1 MVKIKK
7 EKEKIFY
14 KTKDEYTYEE
24 YYKLFESKTHPF
36 LKLVIYNLIPFAF
49 LCWLAS
55 IIFLDN
61 YVALIIFI
69 FLAVVITIKT
79 KITYADYIYKQYS
92 RILEYFNGLTINTK
106 TFYDEY
112 FIFEN
117 KENHSQVYYNN
128 VIECI
133 ETKTNVYLKLWDNRY
148 YSITKNEKTDGIGQF
163 LKDHCTKAKYRYNSA
178 RVNIKYPKET
188 NNELNNKTKTIL
200 NILLYLN
207 IAGIAIP
214 VIILF
219 YTIISNNF
227 HLIGNE
233 LQQYNYIY
241 YIFSPIPIASII
253 YGIVCQRKGY
263 NCKNNIIIGIFILI
277 FFFVFGTLDFSS
289 YQDYANYSEV
299 GKINIPPAYETITKY
314 KSERDYKELK
324 STKYKFDESDAK
336 NLENS
341 IKTNDKWI
349 ISKNIDSKLNNLIPD
364 KCNGY
369 VLIYNLTL
377 NEYNTIPNGSDNY
390 KFIVMCNS
398 QNYYQLQVYQ
408 FKYHF

>member
-1 MVKIKK
+1 MEKKK
-7 EKEKIFY
+7 EKSDKVFY

-36 LKLVIYNLIPFAF
+36 LKLVIYSLIPYVF

-61 YVALIIFI
+61 YVTLIIFI
-69 FLAVVITIKT
+69 FLAVVIIIKT

-92 RILEYFNGLTINTK
+92 KILEHFNGLTINTK

-112 FIFEN
+112 FIFED
-117 KENHSQVYYNN
+117 KENHSKVHYNN
-128 VIECI
+128 IIECI

-148 YSITKNEKTDGIGQF
+148 YSITKNEKNEGIGEF
-163 LKDHCTKAKYRYNSA
+163 LKEHCTNAKYRYNSA
-178 RVNIKYPKET
+178 KVNIKYPKET
-188 NNELNNKTKTIL
+188 NNDLNNKTKTIL

-207 IAGIAIP
+207 IAGIIIP
-214 VIILF
+214 IIILF

-227 HLIGNE
+227 HLVGNE

-263 NCKNNIIIGIFILI
+263 NCKNNIIIGVFILI
-277 FFFVFGTLDFSS
+277 FFFIFGTLDFSG

-299 GKINIPPAYETITKY
+299 SGVSIPPAYETNTIY
-314 KSERDYKELK
+314 KSEKRFQELK
-324 STKYKFDESDAK
+324 TTQYKFQDEDNKKLKTSIMNSNKWLLSKDLDP
-336 NLENS
+336 NL
-341 IKTNDKWI
+341 ND
-349 ISKNIDSKLNNLIPD
+349 LIPRT
-364 KCNGY
+364 CNGNI
-369 VLIYNLTL
+369 LIYNLTL
-377 NEYNTIPNGSDNY
+377 NEYNTLPSDKGNY
-390 KFIVMCNS
+390 KFIIMCHNE
-398 QNYYQLQVYQ
+398 NEYQLQIYQ
-408 FKYHF
+408 FRYNN